1 MLLTCVLYL
10 TGKSTTSIESGSG
23 VVNITRFA
31 AGHGALP
38 EFHIRHF

>member
-1 MLLTCVLYL
+1 MLLACVLYL

-23 VVNITRFA
+23 VATITRFA
-31 AGHGALP
+31 AGRGALP